1 MFKRFSE
8 KSENGSSRCR
18 DVDRPFEK
26 LCLFKSEFG
35 SIKNFHDKISLWRI
49 FLGFKQGSASE
60 YERTSFGFHTFGYSV
75 IWNNSAGFKCI
86 FWSLL
91 HNIDLEYECHHITFM
106 TSRDKSF
113 SLILLG
119 QLFLNPAIRL
129 VQVNSNDTFYNFK
142 LTVNSECDD
151 QHGFN
156 CQVIFTTVETLQKW
170 KFSMVIIQFCWFS

>member
-8 KSENGSSRCR
+8 KSEIGSSRSMDTDC
-18 DVDRPFEK
+18 PGNSAF
-26 LCLFKSEFG
+26 FKSEFG
-35 SIKNFHDKISLWRI
+35 SMKNFHDKLSLWRI
-49 FLGFKQGSASE
+49 ILGFKQGSASE

-119 QLFLNPAIRL
+119 QLFLNPAIRF